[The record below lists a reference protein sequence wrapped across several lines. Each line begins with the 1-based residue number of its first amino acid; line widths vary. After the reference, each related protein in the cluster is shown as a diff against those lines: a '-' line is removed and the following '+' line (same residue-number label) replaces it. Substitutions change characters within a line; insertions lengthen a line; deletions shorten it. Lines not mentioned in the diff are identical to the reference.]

1 VTPMQND
8 ISGINEGELLRWIE
22 TSVKTGSNII
32 SHGYQGHIYL
42 YEDESRRLIIKA
54 PMGWG
59 AGKFIRRIMLR
70 NEFRVYS
77 KLSAVDGIPRCFGFL
92 KGNYLVLQFI
102 DGVSV
107 KNARITNREQFYKA
121 LLDLIKNLHT
131 VGVAHGDLKKKDNLL
146 VVDEQ
151 TPCMIDFGVAVIKK
165 KGFAPLNHFLYNV
178 AGKFDFNA
186 WAKLKYNGKLE
197 NITDEDRK
205 YYNRTII
212 ETVSHKIKRVYR
224 NCKRRLF

>member
-1 VTPMQND
+1 MQND
-8 ISGINEGELLRWIE
+8 ISGINEGKLLRWIE

-42 YEDESRRLIIKA
+42 YEDNSRRLIIKA
-54 PMGWG
+54 PMGRG
-59 AGKFIRRIMLR
+59 IGKFIRRIMLR

-77 KLSAVDGIPRCFGFL
+77 KLSAVQGIPRCFGFL
-92 KGNYLVLQFI
+92 KENYLVLQYI

-107 KNARITNREQFYKA
+107 KNAKIADKDQFYKA
-121 LLDLIKNLHT
+121 FLDLIKNLHT
-131 VGVAHGDLKKKDNLL
+131 AGVAHGDLKKKDNLL

-151 TPCMIDFGVAVIKK
+151 IPCVIDFGVAIIKK
-165 KGFAPLNHFLYNV
+165 KKFAPLNHFLFNI

-186 WAKLKYNGKLE
+186 WAKLKYSGKLE

-205 YYNRTII
+205 YYNRTIL
-212 ETVSHKIKRVYR
+212 EATSHKIKRVYR
-224 NCKRRLF
+224 NCKRRFF

>member
-8 ISGINEGELLRWIE
+8 ISGINDGELLRWIE
-22 TSVKTGSNII
+22 TSIKTGSNIL

-42 YEDESRRLIIKA
+42 YEDENRRLIIKA
-54 PMGWG
+54 PMGRG
-59 AGKFIRRIMLR
+59 AGRFIRRIMLR

-92 KGNYLVLQFI
+92 KENYLVLQFI
-102 DGVSV
+102 DGVTI
-107 KNARITNREQFYKA
+107 KNARIANREQFYKV
-121 LLDLIKNLHT
+121 LLDLIKKLHT
-131 VGVAHGDLKKKDNLL
+131 AGVAHGDLKKKDNLL
-146 VVDEQ
+146 VVNEQ
-151 TPCMIDFGVAVIKK
+151 IPCVIDFGVAVIKK
-165 KGFAPLNHFLYNV
+165 KGFAPLNHFLFNI

-197 NITDEDRK
+197 NITYEDRK
-205 YYNRTII
+205 YYKRTIL

>member
-1 VTPMQND
+1 MQNN

-22 TSVKTGSNII
+22 TSVKTESNII

-42 YEDESRRLIIKA
+42 YEDESRRLIIKV

-59 AGKFIRRIMLR
+59 IGRFIRRIMLR

-77 KLSAVDGIPRCFGFL
+77 KLSAVNGIPRCFGFL
-92 KGNYLVLQFI
+92 KRSYLVLQFI

-107 KNARITNREQFYKA
+107 KNARIANREQFYKD
-121 LLDLIKNLHT
+121 LLELIKDLHT
-131 VGVAHGDLKKKDNLL
+131 AGVAHGDLKKKDNLL

-151 TPCMIDFGVAVIKK
+151 IPCVIDFGVAVIKK
-165 KGFAPLNHFLYNV
+165 KGFAPFNHFFYNI
-178 AGKFDFNA
+178 ASKFDFNA
-186 WAKLKYNGKLE
+186 WVKLKYNNKLE

-212 ETVSHKIKRVYR
+212 ETVSHQIKRVYR